1 MRRYG
6 RPLERSFIPPTMIR
20 IFVLL
25 FDLFQKER
33 NTSHHLHSS
42 FRPTLQRNKKE
53 LEWNT
58 NSNLHLFL
66 KWLTLFFF
74 NQKENHWWFF
84 VVAIKSGRWRPPST
98 SVRLSCFWDSSTSSS
113 KMKSSTVLLLSLS
126 VALAMGQNYYLQ
138 FSGAPKEAPLY
149 PPSANDVA
157 PYYVADEVRPKQVHH
172 FRWFSSLNRIQIR
185 SPSIGKIWR

>member
-1 MRRYG
+1 MVVHSND
-6 RPLERSFIPPTMIR
+6 RSSHQRWFEYLSSYLICSKK
-20 IFVLL
+20 
-25 FDLFQKER
+25 KETPR
-33 NTSHHLHSS
+33 TISILHSGLLS
-42 FRPTLQRNKKE
+42 NEIKKE